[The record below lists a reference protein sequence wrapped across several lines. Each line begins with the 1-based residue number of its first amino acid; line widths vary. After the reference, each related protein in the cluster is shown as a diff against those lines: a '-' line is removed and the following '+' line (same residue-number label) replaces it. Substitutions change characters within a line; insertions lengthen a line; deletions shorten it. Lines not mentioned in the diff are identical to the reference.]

1 MVQILFDFARSI
13 KLGNWKLHLQAT
25 ENMLPW
31 MFAYDRPNYARL
43 LTYYTAIMQKLPET
57 HAQIHQ
63 QFESGHFSVRRKCG
77 RFNKIPSDQVIEQT
91 INKEQKCAGGI
102 IGFSTT
108 EGTVQRWSLTSHV
121 AAKCQSRLE
130 ESLGMYNDKSVT
142 KDLSEK
148 RILHDEDC
156 SLRSYDLVK
165 EWGTP
170 FKENTSLIHLCSGLE
185 CNPEIQFD
193 MVNAEQKGKEALVDF
208 LENRIESNNVDLFDP
223 IPKMKLKTFASM
235 KVKKSC
241 SLAERSLTLKA
252 DRDVFARLLI
262 VCGKREISLKE
273 VLSYSLGPIP
283 WSLAT
288 LDGNF
293 AKTVKSKLLD
303 AIEKDVCDA
312 LVELLPDNCV
322 RVFDGMVI
330 IQQLSSLRLA
340 TFGEMS
346 EYVLKRIT
354 FHSSKIIYFV
364 TDQYLQNSLKENE
377 RKRRASAGSIRI
389 QITRRDQKPPKQFK
403 KYLSDGSNKVDL
415 VKFLLNDW
423 SDPRRFNATI
433 ADRVIFFT
441 LESKAYRLQVANNK
455 VSSSTEENLF
465 SDQEEADTKMFLSC
479 QHAIQQFSCED
490 ICIST
495 VDSDVGILAI
505 YYRDRI
511 NCNLFVE
518 TGSKDHKR
526 ILNISKIS
534 DTIGKEM
541 SNALPALHAVSGCDS
556 TSAFFGI
563 GKHKFYKTVKGS
575 GSFQEIL
582 SQMGNSFEFDTT
594 LFPVIQTMIAQCYSV
609 KECSNINDARY
620 RKFCTKAKVPD
631 PQQLPPTEDELL
643 LHCQRANYV
652 CSIWKSALTARTNAP
667 SPFDTAGF
675 KQMVNLK

>member
-1 MVQILFDFARSI
+1 MLRGKHYNNAMRVLKYLYDVVKRHMIESFKQWVSEHSSHLDVSYKELIESAKLQRFVASPTKNLLESLSEDHKEVIDQVHAYEISLLGGSLGPTASVWSSFLQMVQILFDFARSI
-13 KLGNWKLHLQAT
+13 KLGNWTLHLQAT

-57 HAQIHQ
+57 HPQIHQ
-63 QFESGHFSVRRKCG
+63 QFEAGHFSVRRKCG
-77 RFNKIPSDQVIEQT
+77 RFNKIPPDQVIEQT
-91 INKEQKCAGGI
+91 INKEQKCARGI

-130 ESLGMYNDKSVT
+130 VSLGMYNDKSVT

-156 SLRSYDLVK
+156 SLQSYDLVK

-185 CNPEIQFD
+185 CNPDIQFD
-193 MVNAEQKGKEALVDF
+193 KVNAEQRGKEALLDV
-208 LENRIESNNVDLFDP
+208 LENRIESNNMDLFDP
-223 IPKMKLKTFASM
+223 ISKMKLKTFASM

-455 VSSSTEENLF
+455 FHHRQKKTCSPTKKKPTRRFSSVANTPSNSFLVKIFAFQLSTVTLEFWLSITEIELTATF
-465 SDQEEADTKMFLSC
+465 LLKLDQKTTKESLTFPRFQTPLVKRCRMRFQLC
-479 QHAIQQFSCED
+479 MQLVGVIQQVPFS
-490 ICIST
+490 
-495 VDSDVGILAI
+495 
-505 YYRDRI
+505 
-511 NCNLFVE
+511 
-518 TGSKDHKR
+518 
-526 ILNISKIS
+526 
-534 DTIGKEM
+534 
-541 SNALPALHAVSGCDS
+541 
-556 TSAFFGI
+556 
-563 GKHKFYKTVKGS
+563 
-575 GSFQEIL
+575 
-582 SQMGNSFEFDTT
+582 
-594 LFPVIQTMIAQCYSV
+594 
-609 KECSNINDARY
+609 
-620 RKFCTKAKVPD
+620 
-631 PQQLPPTEDELL
+631 ELV
-643 LHCQRANYV
+643 N
-652 CSIWKSALTARTNAP
+652 TNF
-667 SPFDTAGF
+667 SRR
-675 KQMVNLK
+675 